1 MSCQVPVQQH
11 LNLLGMDGTFVQVGN
26 PDDGSFAIHPGPMMA
41 RRINFTGSS
50 AGSPGEIR
58 DMFALATDKQC
69 RFWVQTRPMS
79 DANQAVVDLDQG
91 KARYRYVLLN

>member
-1 MSCQVPVQQH
+1 MQLY

-26 PDDGSFAIHPGPMMA
+26 PDDGPLAIHPGPVMA
-41 RRINFTGSS
+41 RRLKFTGSS
-50 AGSPGEIR
+50 AGPPSEIR
-58 DMFALATDKQC
+58 DMFALAAAKQC

-79 DANQAVVDLDQG
+79 DANQAVVDLEEG